1 MLCVDCVSGKRSL
14 QRGCVEVRCN
24 VDQSVKVNI
33 AENVT
38 PSVNMTTG
46 SEQNGYAKKYLGNYK
61 LTATKE
67 RGTKKGCKGK
77 NLVYGKVL
85 EGNSEEDMNKN
96 PSNVDEFRSQR
107 RKCSF
112 ISQNHQSDSIVQS
125 PSSKKRHKNDD
136 SQQASS
142 AKKVRHERLESEK
155 VTEADG
161 HRVKCG
167 DGEYRAWLAGVVRH
181 DHSYGAARAVRWGE
195 VSVWYFER
203 GQYSCAVPSQGEVGL
218 GMAMSHSDTSQHNI
232 QLLEE
237 EEQDTQGQ
245 DHKHKVRIG
254 YEYTYRNENR

>member
-1 MLCVDCVSGKRSL
+1 MC
-14 QRGCVEVRCN
+14 CN

-61 LTATKE
+61 LSATKE

-77 NLVYGKVL
+77 KLLYGKVL
-85 EGNSEEDMNKN
+85 EGNSEEDMNKS
-96 PSNVDEFRSQR
+96 PSKVDEFRSQR

-155 VTEADG
+155 ATEADG

-218 GMAMSHSDTSQHNI
+218 GMAMSHSDTSQYNI
-232 QLLEE
+232 QLLEDE
-237 EEQDTQGQ
+237 EEDTQGQ
-245 DHKHKVRIG
+245 DHKHKVCININISIEMKIDSDR
-254 YEYTYRNENR
+254 